1 MRGLLD
7 PKMDFVFKNI
17 FGSEKHP
24 NILISFLNATLK
36 PKDLITEVEIKNTD
50 LNKDYIEDKFSRLDV
65 KATTSNNEIINI
77 EIQLKNEYNMI
88 KRSLYY
94 WSKLYS
100 EQLNEGED
108 YSLLKRTICINIL
121 NFKYLKTRMFHSVY
135 RMKEIHTNEELSD
148 IEEIHFIEIPKLEDG
163 SDEKDMLVA
172 WIEFLKN
179 PESEKVR
186 SLEMSV
192 DEIREAKDELIKM
205 SNDDT
210 QRELYEMRAKTL
222 RDKISALNEAERKGI
237 KKGREEGRKEGIEEG
252 RKEGIEEGIKEGIE
266 KGEKN
271 KAIEIAKS
279 LINLGLDKESIAK
292 STGLDLCEVEKL
304 MN

>member
-1 MRGLLD
+1 MKGLLD

-36 PKDLITEVEIKNTD
+36 PKDLITAVEIKNTD
-50 LNKDYIEDKFSRLDV
+50 LNKGYIEDKFSRLDV

-88 KRSLYY
+88 KRSLFY

-108 YSLLKRTICINIL
+108 YSVLKRTICINIL
-121 NFKYLKTRMFHSVY
+121 NFKYLKTRKFHSGY
-135 RMKEIHTNEELSD
+135 RLKEIYSNEELTD
-148 IEEIHFIEIPKLEDG
+148 VAEIHFIEIPKLEEG
-163 SDEKDMLVA
+163 TDEKDMLVA

-186 SLEMSV
+186 SLEMSI
-192 DEIREAKDELIKM
+192 DEIREAKDELIRM

-222 RDKISALNEAERKGI
+222 KDKISALNEAERKGI
-237 KKGREEGRKEGIEEG
+237 KKGRQ
-252 RKEGIEEGIKEGIE
+252 EGIKEGE
-266 KGEKN
+266 KS

-279 LINLGLDKESIAK
+279 LINIGLDKETISK
-292 STGLDLCEVEKL
+292 STGLDLNEIEKL
-304 MN
+304 MSK

>member
-36 PKDLITEVEIKNTD
+36 PKDLITAVEIKNTD
-50 LNKDYIEDKFSRLDV
+50 LNKGYIEDKFSRLDV

-88 KRSLYY
+88 KRSLFY

-108 YSLLKRTICINIL
+108 YSVLKRTICINIL
-121 NFKYLKTRMFHSVY
+121 NFKYLKTRKFHSGY
-135 RMKEIHTNEELSD
+135 RLKEIYSNEELTD
-148 IEEIHFIEIPKLEDG
+148 VAEIHFIEIPKLEEG
-163 SDEKDMLVA
+163 TDEKDMLVA

-186 SLEMSV
+186 SLEMSI
-192 DEIREAKDELIKM
+192 DEIREAKDELIRM

-210 QRELYEMRAKTL
+210 QRELYEIRAKTL
-222 RDKISALNEAERKGI
+222 KDKISALNEAERKGI
-237 KKGREEGRKEGIEEG
+237 KKGRQ
-252 RKEGIEEGIKEGIE
+252 EGIKEGE
-266 KGEKN
+266 KS

-279 LINLGLDKESIAK
+279 LINIGLDKETISK
-292 STGLDLCEVEKL
+292 STGLTLSEIEKL
-304 MN
+304 ID